1 MKRKD
6 CDKSA
11 KCGYGLLLMALA
23 GCLGHA
29 NEAWGGSITLYRE
42 AVVTGDEVR
51 LSDVCQLRGCDT
63 DESTVYGKVVVGESP
78 IVGGSTIVT
87 MAGVREALRQAD
99 VNLALITL
107 QGATSCDVTRPR
119 AEAPKEA
126 VDETDKSPA
135 LRSQQARSLRQAI
148 VEFFEQDLAEY
159 GGQVHVQFGR
169 TAEAVLDLRGPDF
182 EFGIRRTSGKLIGL
196 VGVDVSIRSAGRDV
210 QVVPIM
216 VNIGFSRQ
224 VVVTRRAINVGMTI
238 SPSDIALS
246 SRTFSTTTDAGY
258 GDVDA
263 VVGQRA
269 KRFISRGQ
277 VVEGGDLEPVP
288 LVKRGQLVEVHSR
301 VGGVVVVSAAK
312 ALEAG
317 AYGDVVALRTSERGP
332 SQFSAVVTGA
342 GRVRLNGSEP
352 MEAQLAMGGE
362 R

>member
-1 MKRKD
+1 M
-6 CDKSA
+6 
-11 KCGYGLLLMALA
+11 
-23 GCLGHA
+23 
-29 NEAWGGSITLYRE
+29 
-42 AVVTGDEVR
+42 
-51 LSDVCQLRGCDT
+51 Q
-63 DESTVYGKVVVGESP
+63 
-78 IVGGSTIVT
+78 
-87 MAGVREALRQAD
+87 
-99 VNLALITL
+99 
-107 QGATSCDVTRPR
+107 
-119 AEAPKEA
+119 
-126 VDETDKSPA
+126 
-135 LRSQQARSLRQAI
+135 
-148 VEFFEQDLAEY
+148 
-159 GGQVHVQFGR
+159 
-169 TAEAVLDLRGPDF
+169 
-182 EFGIRRTSGKLIGL
+182 
-196 VGVDVSIRSAGRDV
+196 
-210 QVVPIM
+210 
-216 VNIGFSRQ
+216 
-224 VVVTRRAINVGMTI
+224 
-238 SPSDIALS
+238 
-246 SRTFSTTTDAGY
+246 GY